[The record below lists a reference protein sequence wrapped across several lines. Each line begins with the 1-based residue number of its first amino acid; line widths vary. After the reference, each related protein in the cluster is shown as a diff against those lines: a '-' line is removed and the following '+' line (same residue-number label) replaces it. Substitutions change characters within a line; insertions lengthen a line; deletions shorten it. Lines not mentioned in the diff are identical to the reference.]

1 MSEVVFGTHPVL
13 ELLRLQRR
21 SVIRVV
27 MAEGRGGAVA
37 DRIVAAAREAGVT
50 VQRQPEKAL
59 DRLAVGGS
67 HQGVLAFVAAADY
80 ADAAEVLERVR
91 SASRPALL
99 VVLDG
104 VQDPRNLGAVI
115 RTAAAAGADGLFLP
129 ERGAAGLT
137 AAAIKV
143 SEGATERLPV
153 CRVGNI
159 VHFLKLLK
167 EHEIWVVGL
176 DPGATRP
183 WTAFDLKMPVA
194 LVMGGEEGLRRLAR
208 ETCDDVVSIPLS
220 AGVESLNLSV
230 AAGVILFE
238 AVRQRRE
245 VGASG

>member
-1 MSEVVFGTHPVL
+1 MSDVVFGTHPVL
-13 ELLRLQRR
+13 ELLRLRRR

-27 MAEGRGGAVA
+27 MAGGRGGAVA
-37 DRIVAAAREAGVT
+37 ERIAAAARDAGVT

-59 DRLAVGGS
+59 DRMAAGGA
-67 HQGVLAFVAAADY
+67 HQGVVAFVTGANY
-80 ADAAEVLERVR
+80 ADAAEVLERIR
-91 SASRPALL
+91 QSPNPALV

-143 SEGATERLPV
+143 SEGAAESIPV

-159 VHFLKLLK
+159 VQFLKSLK
-167 EHEIWVVGL
+167 EQEIWVVGL
-176 DPGATRP
+176 DPGAARP
-183 WTAFDLKMPVA
+183 WTAFDLTMPVA

-208 ETCDDVVSIPLS
+208 ETCDEVVAIPLA

-238 AVRQRRE
+238 AVRQRRA
-245 VGASG
+245 GAAPG

>member
-1 MSEVVFGTHPVL
+1 MSDVVFGTHPVL
-13 ELLRLQRR
+13 ELLRLRQR

-27 MAEGRGGAVA
+27 LAEGRGGAVVE
-37 DRIVAAAREAGVT
+37 RIAAAARDAGVT

-59 DRLAVGGS
+59 DRIAEGGA
-67 HQGVLAFVAAADY
+67 HQGVVAFVAAAHY

-91 SASRPALL
+91 SGPAPALL

-115 RTAAAAGADGLFLP
+115 RTAAAAGAGGLFLP

-137 AAAIKV
+137 AAAVKV
-143 SEGATERLPV
+143 SEGAAERLPV

-159 VHFLKLLK
+159 VQFIKLLK
-167 EHEIWVVGL
+167 ENEIWVVGL
-176 DPGATRP
+176 EPGAPKP
-183 WTAFDLKMPVA
+183 WTGFDLTMPVA
-194 LVMGGEEGLRRLAR
+194 VVLGGEEGLRRLAR
-208 ETCDDVVSIPLS
+208 ETCDEVVSIPLA

-238 AVRQRRE
+238 AVRQRRAA
-245 VGASG
+245 GAPG